1 MHEQR
6 NLPVSVCIAVLM
18 ALSLLEGCAGKAE
31 SAPQAALQSFPVA
44 SPERTDTFFEREY
57 VAEIRAVRYAEVRS
71 RIKGIL
77 ESVNV
82 DEGQTVKAGQTLF
95 SISARDLKQD
105 VLVARA
111 ATYGAEAEL
120 VAAKLERDNAKFLF
134 EKKVVSETELK
145 IAESKVNTLKAK
157 VDESRA
163 NTGRST
169 IELGFAQLK
178 APFDGVV
185 NRIPRKDGSAISEDD
200 LLTTVTDTHEVYA
213 YFYISERE
221 YLEYMAKP
229 ANERPKKVSLK
240 LADGSIFPSPG
251 EIDTIE
257 SEFNK
262 ETGSIAFRAKFPN
275 PSGILKH
282 GSTGKV
288 VLEVDLRGAI
298 LVPQKST
305 FEVQGNF
312 YVYTL
317 DADNTVKARKIVPKL
332 RLKDAFVI
340 ESGLEPTDRFVVEG
354 VQKIKEGTRIGVLS
368 SDTKSVGG

>member
-1 MHEQR
+1 MFGQTYQWAT
-6 NLPVSVCIAVLM
+6 IWTA
-18 ALSLLEGCAGKAE
+18 ALLTISPLQGCASKAE
-31 SAPQAALQSFPVA
+31 STPQSAPQSFPVA

-57 VAEIRAVRYAEVRS
+57 VAEIRAIRHAEVRS

-82 DEGQTVKAGQTLF
+82 DEGQMVKAGQTLF
-95 SISARDLKQD
+95 SITAKDLKQD
-105 VLVARA
+105 VLVSRA
-111 ATYGAEAEL
+111 ATLGAEAEL
-120 VAAKLERDNAKFLF
+120 AAAKLEQDNAKFLF

-145 IAESKVNTLKAK
+145 LAESKVNTLKAK
-157 VDESRA
+157 VDELKA
-163 NTGRST
+163 TTGRSS

-200 LLTTVTDTHEVYA
+200 LLTTVTDSREVYA

-221 YLEYMAKP
+221 YLEYMAIP
-229 ANERPKKVSLK
+229 VNERPKDVSLK

-251 EIDTIE
+251 VIDTIE
-257 SEFNK
+257 GEFNK

-275 PSGILKH
+275 TSGLLKH
-282 GSTGKV
+282 GSTGKI
-288 VLEVDLRGAI
+288 VLETDLRGAM

-312 YVYTL
+312 YVYVL
-317 DADNTVKARKIVPKL
+317 DANNMATARKIVPKL
-332 RLKDAFVI
+332 RLKDSFVI
-340 ESGLEPTDRFVVEG
+340 ESGLELTDRFVVEG
-354 VQKIKEGTRIGVLS
+354 VQKIKEGTRIGVFS
-368 SDTKSVGG
+368 SATKSVGE

>member
-1 MHEQR
+1 MLGQR
-6 NLPVSVCIAVLM
+6 YQWATIWTA
-18 ALSLLEGCAGKAE
+18 ALLTISLLQGCASKAE
-31 SAPQAALQSFPVA
+31 SAPQSAPQSFPVA

-57 VAEIRAVRYAEVRS
+57 VAEIRAIRHAEVRS

-82 DEGQTVKAGQTLF
+82 DEGQMVKAGQTLF
-95 SISARDLKQD
+95 SISAKDLKQD
-105 VLVARA
+105 VVVSRA
-111 ATYGAEAEL
+111 ATLGAEAEL
-120 VAAKLERDNAKFLF
+120 AAAKLEQDNAKFLF

-145 IAESKVNTLKAK
+145 LAESKVNTLKAK
-157 VDESRA
+157 VDELKA
-163 NTGRST
+163 TTGRSS

-185 NRIPRKDGSAISEDD
+185 NRIPRKEGSSIGEDD
-200 LLTTVTDTHEVYA
+200 LLTTVTDSHEVYA

-229 ANERPKKVSLK
+229 ANERPKDVSLK
-240 LADGSIFPSPG
+240 LADGSVFPNPG
-251 EIDTIE
+251 VIDTIE
-257 SEFNK
+257 GEFNK

-275 PSGILKH
+275 TSGLLKH
-282 GSTGKV
+282 GSTGKI
-288 VLEVDLRGAI
+288 VLKTDLRGAL

-312 YVYTL
+312 YVYVL
-317 DADNTVKARKIVPKL
+317 DANNTATARKIVPKL
-332 RLKDAFVI
+332 RLKDSFVI
-340 ESGLEPTDRFVVEG
+340 ENGLEPTDRFVVEG

-368 SDTKSVGG
+368 ADTKSVGG

>member
-1 MHEQR
+1 MLGQR
-6 NLPVSVCIAVLM
+6 NHYASGCIATLM
-18 ALSLLEGCAGKAE
+18 TLSLLVGCGGKVEAAAQ
-31 SAPQAALQSFPVA
+31 APLQNFPVA

-77 ESVNV
+77 ESVSV

-95 SISARDLKQD
+95 SISARDLQQD

-111 ATYGAEAEL
+111 ATLGAEAEL
-120 VAAKLERDNAKFLF
+120 AAARLERDNAKFLL
-134 EKKVVSETELK
+134 EKKVISEAEVA

-157 VDESRA
+157 VDELRA

-185 NRIPRKDGSAISEDD
+185 NRIPRKDGSAINEDD

-229 ANERPKKVSLK
+229 ANERPKEVSLK
-240 LADGSIFPSPG
+240 LADGSIFPSAG
-251 EIDTIE
+251 VIDTIE

-275 PSGILKH
+275 ANGILKH

-288 VLEVDLRGAI
+288 VLKMDLRAAI

-312 YVYTL
+312 YVYAL
-317 DADNTVKARKIVPKL
+317 DANNTAKARKIVPKL